1 MRKLQK
7 MKKVLKSSKK
17 VSFHLIDEGV
27 VSDMV
32 NYFEWFIQ
40 LSGAFY
46 GSWENRRL
54 LIVKIEIG
62 NLSTSSTFFKSLCAY
77 LMRA

>member
-17 VSFHLIDEGV
+17 VSFPLIDEGV

-32 NYFEWFIQ
+32 NYFEWCIQ

-46 GSWENRRL
+46 GS
-54 LIVKIEIG
+54 
-62 NLSTSSTFFKSLCAY
+62 
-77 LMRA
+77 